1 MVRIVPHQFG
11 EPAKS
16 LDKKPVKAH
25 PEVNW
30 MISMFHFFFYLV
42 KELRKRH
49 GIGLP
54 GIYFI
59 SVSPCKLLYAP
70 GDPMSIPR

>member
-1 MVRIVPHQFG
+1 MVRSSRTSSENQQ
-11 EPAKS
+11 KS

-25 PEVNW
+25 PKVKW
-30 MISMFHFFFYLV
+30 DDIHVLLLFLLV

-54 GIYFI
+54 GDIFHI
-59 SVSPCKLLYAP
+59 CLPL
-70 GDPMSIPR
+70 